1 MSVIII
7 VVRVGVR
14 ILALLVLGTLASVA
28 CSSLLVVAVISFL
41 DLDLLFPP
49 AKILSRCHHGEV
61 TSWGPRRG
69 IDRRKSLPQISPPQT
84 CSNFF
89 FFLSYIHY
97 GGHFVHFSHP
107 VRHHWRSPMRLWY
120 NPYAQACT
128 RRVQATMSTFSD
140 AGVVIVSQQKK

>member
-1 MSVIII
+1 MPVIIV

-14 ILALLVLGTLASVA
+14 ILALSVLGALASIA
-28 CSSLLVVAVISFL
+28 CSSLLVVAVVSVL
-41 DLDLLFPP
+41 VSLP
-49 AKILSRCHHGEV
+49 ANILSSCHHREV

-69 IDRRKSLPQISPPQT
+69 IDGRKSLPQISPPQT

-97 GGHFVHFSHP
+97 GGHLVHFSHP

-120 NPYAQACT
+120 SPYAQACT
-128 RRVQATMSTFSD
+128 RRVQATMSTFSN